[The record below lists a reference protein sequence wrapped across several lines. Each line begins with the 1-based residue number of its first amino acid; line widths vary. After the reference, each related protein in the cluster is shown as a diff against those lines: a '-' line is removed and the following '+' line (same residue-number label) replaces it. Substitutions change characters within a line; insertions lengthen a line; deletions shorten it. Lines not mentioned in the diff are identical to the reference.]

1 MTIIPEDSKLAQTRT
16 IKELSQILRIKK
28 NLVALRKRIRRKT
41 STAEDEPKRL
51 LCSVSKQLLYILNSH
66 QPLQMK
72 INELF
77 EKYSKKKEK
86 ERKDNEGGWTTL
98 EETEDMIMDQD
109 HGIGFNQDHRIA
121 SNILYI
127 PGSSYQSPKILLPER
142 SSPINNENL
151 MNARDHPHLA
161 MFDKNI
167 TSNVLHCQTG

>member
-1 MTIIPEDSKLAQTRT
+1 MTIST
-16 IKELSQILRIKK
+16 ITWSVVQ
-28 NLVALRKRIRRKT
+28 
-41 STAEDEPKRL
+41 DEPKRL

-86 ERKDNEGGWTTL
+86 ERKDKEGGWTTL
-98 EETEDMIMDQD
+98 EETEDMSLDQD

-121 SNILYI
+121 SDILNI
-127 PGSSYQSPKILLPER
+127 PGSSYQSPKIPHLER
-142 SSPINNENL
+142 SSPINNEHL

-161 MFDKNI
+161 MFDNNI